1 MAFQEMTSQ
10 REKIE
15 SLEKLVAS
23 QETLI
28 VNQTEKLKE
37 HDTLFGE
44 ISKLPKDQGKLN
56 LLACDDERAVLK
68 RTTKCY
74 DKSKSEANATYVPQ
88 LVIQPPNDKRLTG
101 GKPKDADQ
109 NIVKMQY
116 KCSKRKAQ
124 NQTDHGSSALCK
136 RVRCEDDDID
146 LSIIKCGALAA
157 AANKKK

>member
-1 MAFQEMTSQ
+1 MDFQEMTSQ

-15 SLEKLVAS
+15 NLEKLVTS
-23 QETLI
+23 QETII

-37 HDTLFGE
+37 HDTLFAE

-56 LLACDDERAVLK
+56 VLACDDERTVLK

-74 DKSKSEANATYVPQ
+74 EKSKSEANATYMPQ
-88 LVIQPPNDKRLTG
+88 LVIQPPNTKRLTG
-101 GKPKDADQ
+101 GKLRNTDQ
-109 NIVKMQY
+109 DLVKIHN

-124 NQTDHGSSALCK
+124 NQTDENSSALCK
-136 RVRCEDDDID
+136 RVRCEDDIN

>member
-1 MAFQEMTSQ
+1 MTSQ
-10 REKIE
+10 REKIG

-23 QETLI
+23 QETTI

-37 HDTLFGE
+37 HDTLFAE

-74 DKSKSEANATYVPQ
+74 DKSKSEANATYMPQ
-88 LVIQPPNDKRLTG
+88 LVIQPPNDKRLAG
-101 GKPKDADQ
+101 GKLKNTDQ
-109 NIVKMQY
+109 DLVKMHN
-116 KCSKRKAQ
+116 KCSKRKTQ
-124 NQTDHGSSALCK
+124 NQTDDRSSASCK
-136 RVRCEDDDID
+136 RVHSEDDNIN